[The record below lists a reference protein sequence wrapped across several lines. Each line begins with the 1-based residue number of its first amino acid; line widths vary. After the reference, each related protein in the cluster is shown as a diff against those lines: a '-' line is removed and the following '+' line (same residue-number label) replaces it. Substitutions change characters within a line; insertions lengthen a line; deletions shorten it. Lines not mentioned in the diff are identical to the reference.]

1 MIFKIKIA
9 ADEQPIEPA
18 APAYNRSEAGHTI
31 GILELTESG
40 TTGKFRSA
48 PGREAKP
55 SSSKVDSSGRIDKTR
70 SDDEI
75 DTTSKT
81 SAELTKRT
89 PAKKADSLGKDDVG
103 VARSPVSIHV
113 GETPAGTEVSWT
125 PNHPNTPLN
134 NFGFL
139 VTGDSGTGKTQVIR
153 ALVAAVCDDGLPVCV
168 FDFKNDYAESSFAGK
183 HGLRVHDVNRH
194 GLPFN
199 PLSLLGDETGEVQP
213 IRQVHEL
220 SGILQRI
227 YKLSAA
233 RQAARLRAAMSAAY
247 ENHGIR
253 VDAWQKIKDIKS
265 FPDFNEVKQIIE
277 DDERNDGLLDRLS
290 PLFDLNLF
298 PGSEKTSATFDEFMR
313 EAVVLDMH
321 KLPNDMVKSALSE
334 FTVVR
339 LHGHIL
345 KGDQPR
351 ELRRLLVF
359 DEAWRVKD
367 SERLQE
373 LAREGRAFGVG
384 VVVGTQFPG
393 DIPEDLAGNL
403 ATQLMLS
410 NQSADHRKS
419 FTASSIYLVSI
430 EVTRKTPKKSWT
442 IVMDD
447 LNPGIPKTLT
457 EYTVVF
463 SALTR
468 PKFMKAIGSPE

>member
-1 MIFKIKIA
+1 
-9 ADEQPIEPA
+9 
-18 APAYNRSEAGHTI
+18 
-31 GILELTESG
+31 
-40 TTGKFRSA
+40 
-48 PGREAKP
+48 
-55 SSSKVDSSGRIDKTR
+55 
-70 SDDEI
+70 
-75 DTTSKT
+75 
-81 SAELTKRT
+81 
-89 PAKKADSLGKDDVG
+89 
-103 VARSPVSIHV
+103 
-113 GETPAGTEVSWT
+113 
-125 PNHPNTPLN
+125 
-134 NFGFL
+134 
-139 VTGDSGTGKTQVIR
+139 
-153 ALVAAVCDDGLPVCV
+153 
-168 FDFKNDYAESSFAGK
+168 
-183 HGLRVHDVNRH
+183 
-194 GLPFN
+194 
-199 PLSLLGDETGEVQP
+199 
-213 IRQVHEL
+213 
-220 SGILQRI
+220 
-227 YKLSAA
+227 
-233 RQAARLRAAMSAAY
+233 
-247 ENHGIR
+247 
-253 VDAWQKIKDIKS
+253 
-265 FPDFNEVKQIIE
+265 
-277 DDERNDGLLDRLS
+277 
-290 PLFDLNLF
+290 
-298 PGSEKTSATFDEFMR
+298 MR